1 MWTQIFPFRVG
12 HDVGV
17 SWDSSGGR
25 WWKAGPGEQ
34 DSHGCPDSRWCRAPR
49 GPHSGLEAVS
59 LWRPGSRSE
68 SRRPVSAGDLW
79 GHSAPVCPQSLCG
92 TSEVTDPAP
101 LPCPNFPP
109 GHFTS
114 PPTPG
119 LCAQGRHLPL
129 HFLTIFSLGS
139 PSPAG
144 GLAPK
149 GVIGPFGR
157 WVDGASAGQGLC
169 PRARGQNTLAA
180 ALKSRPF
187 CLPVRPARKGRVW
200 GPDGHREQ
208 MPLT

>member
-59 LWRPGSRSE
+59 LWRPGSRRE

-79 GHSAPVCPQSLCG
+79 GHSAPVCLQSLCG
-92 TSEVTDPAP
+92 KSEVTDP
-101 LPCPNFPP
+101 LP
-109 GHFTS
+109 
-114 PPTPG
+114 
-119 LCAQGRHLPL
+119 
-129 HFLTIFSLGS
+129 S
-139 PSPAG
+139 PSLISLRDISLLPRPVCTGPAPPPAFSHNPAG

-157 WVDGASAGQGLC
+157 WVDGASAGRGLC

-200 GPDGHREQ
+200 GPDGRREQ